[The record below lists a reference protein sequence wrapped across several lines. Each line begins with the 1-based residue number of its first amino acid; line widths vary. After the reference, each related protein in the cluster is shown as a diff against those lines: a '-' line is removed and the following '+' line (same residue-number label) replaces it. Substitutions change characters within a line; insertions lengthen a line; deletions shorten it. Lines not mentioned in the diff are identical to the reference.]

1 MICLLV
7 MLNCFFLNLNHK
19 NKILMHN
26 KSMSDELYANE
37 YVLKIRNEEKKAVI
51 RAQEIRKQYR
61 EIRDGM
67 IAKRLS
73 DIYNSGLND
82 QQLAYQLQQFY
93 ANS

>member
-1 MICLLV
+1 
-7 MLNCFFLNLNHK
+7 ML
-19 NKILMHN
+19 N

-82 QQLAYQLQQFY
+82 QQLAYSY
-93 ANS
+93 SNVDRSKSPVRDSRR

>member
-1 MICLLV
+1 MT
-7 MLNCFFLNLNHK
+7 HK
-19 NKILMHN
+19 NKILMLN
-26 KSMSDELYANE
+26 KSMSHELYANE